1 MCQKPTAAPVADK
14 ENRAMLTPKMEKF
27 AQAIVSGLS
36 QADAYRAAYNA
47 GGMKPATV
55 QSKAC
60 VLMKNGNVRARVVE
74 LRAPVIAKVQY
85 GLEQAMNE
93 AQEAFNVSRARDNGA
108 AMVAAVMLRARLN
121 GLLVDRREVT
131 LTQVQTLS
139 DDDLDRLI
147 ALKSS
152 ELGMAQTGIAVPDAV
167 H

>member
-1 MCQKPTAAPVADK
+1 
-14 ENRAMLTPKMEKF
+14 MLTAKQEAF

-47 GGMKPATV
+47 SAMKPATV
-55 QSKAC
+55 QNKAHI
-60 VLMKNGNVRARVVE
+60 LMKNGEVRARVVA

-85 GLEQAMNE
+85 GLLEAMNE
-93 AQEAFNVSRARDNGA
+93 AQEAFAVSKARDNGA

-121 GLLVDRREVT
+121 GLLVDRKEVT
-131 LTQVQTLS
+131 LTEVQRLS

-147 ALKSS
+147 ALKAREAGLAFS
-152 ELGMAQTGIAVPDAV
+152 AQF

>member
-1 MCQKPTAAPVADK
+1 M
-14 ENRAMLTPKMEKF
+14 
-27 AQAIVSGLS
+27 
-36 QADAYRAAYNA
+36 
-47 GGMKPATV
+47 
-55 QSKAC
+55 
-60 VLMKNGNVRARVVE
+60 
-74 LRAPVIAKVQY
+74 
-85 GLEQAMNE
+85 
-93 AQEAFNVSRARDNGA
+93 SRARDNGA